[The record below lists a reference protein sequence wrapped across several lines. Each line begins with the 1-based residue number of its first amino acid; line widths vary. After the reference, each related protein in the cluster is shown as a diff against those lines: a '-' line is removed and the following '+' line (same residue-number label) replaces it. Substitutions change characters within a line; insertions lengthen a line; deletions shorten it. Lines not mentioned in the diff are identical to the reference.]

1 MAGSKGSWDK
11 TQEAM
16 ESQGSSTFLRL
27 ESDGDKAVVIFC
39 GAPFHRDICYNEK
52 TKQYEAWD
60 EAAKAAGRKKSSRYA
75 MNVFVISIKG
85 VETNE
90 MKVIDMNFNTMTS
103 VLALKDKYGLGKC
116 PFEITRSG
124 AKGDTK
130 TQYNVLPEAVDITDA
145 QRALCGYQDPKD
157 KNNWIEGTMALI
169 DLEEATAKD
178 AGDDG
183 ASTVT
188 DDVKKAADKKPK
200 AATNGTAGAAHAP
213 AAAPAAASAA
223 ATAAVPGHTAIDKT
237 VAAAIIDKLKPLDRD
252 KGLVPF
258 FAKFSY
264 AKKVS
269 EIRAADEAAA
279 VAYATQLAAPAA
291 PAAAEDPFS

>member
-27 ESDGDKAVVIFC
+27 ENDGDKAVVIFC

-85 VETNE
+85 IETNE

-200 AATNGTAGAAHAP
+200 ATNGTAGAHAP
-213 AAAPAAASAA
+213 AAAGAPTAPAAPSGEV
-223 ATAAVPGHTAIDKT
+223 ATIAKT
-237 VAAAIIDKLKPLDRD
+237 TAAAIIDKLKPLDKD

-258 FAKFSY
+258 FAKFPY
-264 AKKVS
+264 AKRVS

-279 VAYATQLAAPAA
+279 VAYATQLAAPTA